1 MPFSL
6 SEDGDRDEAHDRDRD
21 TEAHLPAV
29 RHRQRQPFF
38 IVGSSIVGLIRFCS
52 VVIEEGSKS
61 AIGLKHFHN
70 TVCLL

>member
-29 RHRQRQPFF
+29 RPTKAALLHC
-38 IVGSSIVGLIRFCS
+38 GSSIVGLIRFRS